1 MPRKKT
7 TMEDLAR
14 ELGVSRLTV
23 SKALRG
29 LPGMSLETRRDIL
42 RLAEAKGYLTREQK
56 ESALFEH
63 TSLQSLQPRR
73 FYMVLQEHNAS
84 PSHVHLELLKG
95 LNQRFHGTHSS
106 VAPLFAPA
114 AASQS
119 DAAWREWS
127 DGCGLAFAD
136 GIFIP
141 PMTPP
146 ELEKRLLDLPLP
158 RILLN
163 FPPTGAMADSVV
175 WDVYESV
182 RQAVQL
188 LAEHGHRRILYIGD
202 TRSSRGY
209 RLRWSAFAEAMAEHG
224 LEADPARHLTVPQ
237 EADRIAWRE
246 EFIRLM
252 TAEKPTALL
261 NTVEGYLPWI
271 YYLCSQSGLSIPA
284 DCSLVSLDVSAEPPA
299 PGLCYFYLP
308 VRETGARAADRMI
321 WRIANP
327 GEPLEHLRL
336 QGRLVRGDSLREAP
350 RE

>member
-1 MPRKKT
+1 MSRKKI
-7 TMEDLAR
+7 TMDDLAR

-29 LPGMSLETRRDIL
+29 LPGMSLETRREIL
-42 RLAEAKGYLTREQK
+42 RLAEEKGYMTREQK
-56 ESALFEH
+56 ESSLFEH
-63 TSLQSLQPRR
+63 TSLQALQPRR
-73 FYMVLQEHNAS
+73 FYMVLQESATT
-84 PSHVHLELLKG
+84 PSQIHLELLKG
-95 LNQRFHGTHSS
+95 LNQRFHGSHSS
-106 VAPLFAPA
+106 VAPLFA
-114 AASQS
+114 SSGVSHS
-119 DAAWREWS
+119 DLAWREWS
-127 DGCGLAFAD
+127 EGCGLAYAD

-163 FPPTGAMADSVV
+163 FPPTGATVDSVV

-188 LAEHGHRRILYIGD
+188 LADHGHRRILYIGD

-209 RLRWSAFAEAMAEHG
+209 KLRWSAFAEAMAEVG
-224 LEADPARHLTVPQ
+224 LEADRARHLTLSL
-237 EADRIAWRE
+237 ADGAAWQRE
-246 EFIRLM
+246 FLRLM
-252 TAEKPTALL
+252 AAEKPTALL
-261 NTVEGYLPWI
+261 NAVEGHLPWI

-284 DCSLVSLDVSAEPPA
+284 DCSLVSLDVTAEPPA

-336 QGRLVRGDSLREAP
+336 QGRLVPGDSLREAP
-350 RE
+350 TE

>member
-1 MPRKKT
+1 MSRKKT
-7 TMEDLAR
+7 TMDDLAR

-42 RLAEAKGYLTREQK
+42 RLAEEKGYLTREQK
-56 ESALFEH
+56 ESSVFEH
-63 TSLQSLQPRR
+63 TSLQQLQPRR
-73 FYMVLQEHNAS
+73 FYMVLQERPVA
-84 PSHVHLELLKG
+84 PSHIHLELLTG

-106 VAPLFAPA
+106 VAPLFAPPDV
-114 AASQS
+114 SVT

-127 DGCGLAFAD
+127 EGCGLAFAD
-136 GIFIP
+136 GVFIP

-146 ELEKRLLDLPLP
+146 ELEKRLLALPLP
-158 RILLN
+158 RVLLN
-163 FPPTGAMADSVV
+163 FPPTGATADSVV

-209 RLRWSAFAEAMAEHG
+209 RLRWTAFAEAMAEHG
-224 LEADPARHLTVPQ
+224 LEADPAKHLTLPQ
-237 EADRIAWRE
+237 ADGMAWRE
-246 EFIRLM
+246 EFSRLM
-252 TAEKPTALL
+252 AAEKPTALL
-261 NTVEGYLPWI
+261 NAVEGNLPWI
-271 YYLCSQSGLSIPA
+271 YYLCSQLGLSIPA
-284 DCSLVSLDVSAEPPA
+284 DCSLVSLDVTAEPPA

-336 QGRLVRGDSLREAP
+336 QGRLVPGDSLGSCP
-350 RE
+350 T

>member
-1 MPRKKT
+1 MSRKKT
-7 TMEDLAR
+7 TMDDLAR

-42 RLAEAKGYLTREQK
+42 RLAEDRGYMTREQK

-63 TSLQSLQPRR
+63 TSLQALQPRR
-73 FYMVLQEHNAS
+73 FYMVLQERSTA
-84 PSHVHLELLKG
+84 PSHIHMELLKG

-106 VAPLFAPA
+106 VAPLFAPPGV
-114 AASQS
+114 SRT

-127 DGCGLAFAD
+127 EGCGLAFAD

-141 PMTPP
+141 PMTPS
-146 ELEKRLLDLPLP
+146 ELEKRLLALPLP

-163 FPPTGAMADSVV
+163 FPPTGATADSVV

-188 LAEHGHRRILYIGD
+188 LVEHGHSRILYIGE

-209 RLRWSAFAEAMAEHG
+209 RLRWTAFAEAMAEHG
-224 LEADPARHLTVPQ
+224 LDADPDAHLTLPQ
-237 EADRIAWRE
+237 ADGMAWRE
-246 EFIRLM
+246 EFSKLM
-252 TAEKPTALL
+252 AAVKPTALL
-261 NTVEGYLPWI
+261 NAVEGNLPWI

-284 DCSLVSLDVSAEPPA
+284 DCSLVSLDVTAEPPA

-336 QGRLVRGDSLREAP
+336 QGRLVPGDSLRSYP
-350 RE
+350 